1 MSEQEWK
8 ARVEAAEATLAE
20 ATSATMMAEMRAD
33 KLMAEVERLQ
43 GVTSVSLLS
52 RLSEAEAEKR
62 ELLKSGEYWLDRHC
76 DDTAALHAAAERERE
91 LVEALRPFALFFD
104 AAIEAWS
111 DGCDLDGFDIQEIAA
126 SLGLLRETVFNSEVH
141 TDELGV
147 DAQDGDPWLVL
158 SDMASKA
165 IRDARALQTKDPTP

>member
-1 MSEQEWK
+1 MDEDLK
-8 ARVEAAEATLAE
+8 RVAEAADRFVNGLDPRGGEVRVSVPALKLHFERTL
-20 ATSATMMAEMRAD
+20 S
-33 KLMAEVERLQ
+33 
-43 GVTSVSLLS
+43 
-52 RLSEAEAEKR
+52 
-62 ELLKSGEYWLDRHC
+62 
-76 DDTAALHAAAERERE
+76 AAAERERE

-111 DGCDLDGFDIQEIAA
+111 DGRELEGGDIQEIAA

-147 DAQDGDPWLVL
+147 DAQDGDPWFVL

-165 IRDARALQTKDPTP
+165 IRDARVVQAKEGGA

>member
-1 MSEQEWK
+1 MDEDLKKLKNRVAQWELDTDGMSYII
-8 ARVEAAEATLAE
+8 TC
-20 ATSATMMAEMRAD
+20 D
-33 KLMAEVERLQ
+33 
-43 GVTSVSLLS
+43 
-52 RLSEAEAEKR
+52 
-62 ELLKSGEYWLDRHC
+62 ELF
-76 DDTAALHAAAERERE
+76 ALIAAAERERE

-111 DGCDLDGFDIQEIAA
+111 DGHDLDGGDIQEIAA

-147 DAQDGDPWLVL
+147 DAQDGDPWFVL

-165 IRDARALQTKDPTP
+165 IRDAQALQAKEVVERFAAVARLRVKGAHWKQPTTADYMAALEVSGSLTQSQET

>member
-1 MSEQEWK
+1 MTEREELARIIDPGAWEKTYGCWRFADWHECQQK
-8 ARVEAAEATLAE
+8 ALAKADQWLSRPSPVDGLKATLAE

-33 KLMAEVERLQ
+33 KLQAENARL
-43 GVTSVSLLS
+43 
-52 RLSEAEAEKR
+52 R
-62 ELLKSGEYWLDRHC
+62 
-76 DDTAALHAAAERERE
+76 
-91 LVEALRPFALFFD
+91 EALRPFALFFD

-126 SLGLLRETVFNSEVH
+126 SLGLLQETVFNSEVH

-147 DAQDGDPWLVL
+147 DAQDGDPWFVL

-165 IRDARALQTKDPTP
+165 IRDARALQAKEPS